1 MRPGTFTACWLVSAA
16 ILSSWAVS
24 SAADQTAVRPAVPVQ
39 GAPAALPALP
49 PLSSGLEAE
58 ISRLA
63 IRSQA
68 LAAPATPSRNL
79 FEFAEPAG
87 LRTRNPRAVLA
98 AAGIA
103 PEAAPIA
110 ALPEPA
116 PAPEAAPSLAGI
128 AHVAGMVTAVVSFG
142 DTLHY
147 VKKGDVI
154 AGRFRVDAV
163 SDQEAEL
170 FDLTAGMILRLTL
183 KTVT

>member
-24 SAADQTAVRPAVPVQ
+24 SAADQTAVRPAVAGQ

-63 IRSQA
+63 IRSRV
-68 LAAPATPSRNL
+68 LAAPAAPSRNL
-79 FEFAEPAG
+79 FDFAESAG
-87 LRTRNPRAVLA
+87 LRTRNPRSLLPG
-98 AAGIA
+98 AGIA
-103 PEAAPIA
+103 PEPAPIA
-110 ALPEPA
+110 VPAEPA
-116 PAPEAAPSLAGI
+116 PAPDAAPSLAGI

-142 DTLHY
+142 GTLHY

-163 SDQEAEL
+163 RDQEAEL

>member
-1 MRPGTFTACWLVSAA
+1 MSPRTFMACWLVSAA
-16 ILSSWAVS
+16 VLSSWAVS
-24 SAADQTAVRPAVPVQ
+24 SAADQAAVRQPVSGQ
-39 GAPAALPALP
+39 EASAAWSALP
-49 PLSSGLEAE
+49 PLSSGLAAE

-63 IRSQA
+63 MQSRA
-68 LAAPATPSRNL
+68 LAAPAKPSRNL
-79 FEFAEPAG
+79 FEFAGPAR
-87 LRTRNPRAVLA
+87 LPTRNPRAVLPA
-98 AAGIA
+98 ADIA
-103 PEAAPIA
+103 PGAAPIDVM
-110 ALPEPA
+110 PEPE
-116 PAPEAAPSLAGI
+116 PAPEAAPSLAAI